1 MRLEIGQ
8 KMYMA
13 RDEDADHYVTS
24 LQDATEEYLL
34 VGVPY
39 YLGHPLIL
47 MKGDAVLVT
56 CVGED
61 GVYRFSTVCRGRRL
75 DRVILYV
82 LSRPERVA
90 RIQRRRLVRLP
101 VTLEVRGGEKTK
113 HGSVQEYSRWYAS
126 DISGGGVS
134 LIFDQPPAVGAR
146 LVLEF
151 SLPAQGRPR
160 QIFTEGKVK
169 RVQLLEEE
177 YGPPRFLVGIK
188 FQGLSK
194 ADEDAIVAY
203 IFRKM
208 VEERGARG
216 ARHLTY

>member
-56 CVGED
+56 YVGED
-61 GVYRFSTVCRGRRL
+61 GVYRFSTVCRGRHL
-75 DRVILYV
+75 DRVLLYV
-82 LSRPERVA
+82 LSRPEQVA

-134 LIFDQPPAVGAR
+134 LIFDQPPAVGTS
-146 LVLEF
+146 LVLDF
-151 SLPAQGRPR
+151 SLPVRGRPR

-169 RVQLLEEE
+169 RVQLLDEE

-188 FQGLSK
+188 FRGLPK

-208 VEERGARG
+208 AEERG